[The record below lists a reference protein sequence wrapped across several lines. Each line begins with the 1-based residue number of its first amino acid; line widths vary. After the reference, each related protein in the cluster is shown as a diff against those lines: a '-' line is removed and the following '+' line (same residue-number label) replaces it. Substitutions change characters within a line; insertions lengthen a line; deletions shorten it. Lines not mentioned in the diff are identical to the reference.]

1 MLSKGMG
8 IYDYKI
14 KGSTKR
20 FADVMCSMT
29 TFERKVIFLS
39 AKVLLPYSKWV
50 SASLF
55 MDMMF

>member
-1 MLSKGMG
+1 MG